1 MSGIICKKDVFF
13 AGRKK
18 KQKIYIVVFRNE
30 IELLDRE
37 KFKHLKNLTR
47 NILLSHC
54 RGHDTTMVTLNFE
67 DWEMRQI
74 RLYSDYIFLQ
84 VEKKN
89 LKTSLKCTA
98 TCFKYYNDTIVRFQM
113 KDVFF

>member
-1 MSGIICKKDVFF
+1 MSGIICKKDVSF

-30 IELLDRE
+30 IGLLDRE

-47 NILLSHC
+47 HIILSHC
-54 RGHDTTMVTLNFE
+54 RGHDTTMLTLNFE

-84 VEKKN
+84 VGKKISKHLSN
-89 LKTSLKCTA
+89 VQQRVS
-98 TCFKYYNDTIVRFQM
+98 NTIMIQL
-113 KDVFF
+113 